1 MILLILRDALGLY
14 SALFYI
20 NWFKTLYF
28 YCILRK
34 ITVNFQSMLENLQKY
49 RFLQAQLPAPN
60 ARRLVLITGARQT
73 GKTTLARKIYRDL
86 NYINL
91 DAPENREL
99 VREIPSASWGRDIGQ
114 AIIDEAQKEP
124 IVFDK
129 IKYAYDAADI
139 SFQVL
144 LGSSQIQLIK
154 GIRESLA
161 GRVFIY
167 ELWPLMMKE
176 LLVNEDESNVEPP
189 LLDGLF
195 SEKPLSELLR
205 KIPSVMID
213 RDYADPKAAENHL
226 LRWGG
231 MPALLYLSNEERVK
245 WLRDYGFTYLERDLA
260 DLARLDDLL
269 PFRKMQ
275 KLTAL
280 RSANLL
286 NYSEL
291 ARDAAISVQT
301 ARNYLQ
307 YLQIS
312 YQVLLLQPYYR
323 NLTSSVIKTP
333 KVYWLDVGMLRTL
346 TGFEGEASG
355 TIYETMVVSEFFK
368 WMRTAQKN
376 GELYFYRTRS
386 GLEVDL
392 LLQTSSGLLGME
404 IKMRDR
410 IFPSDITALKK
421 LARVLGNQWR
431 GGLVIY
437 RGKRIFKIDEP
448 DIWAVPSWRLFT

>member
-1 MILLILRDALGLY
+1 MI
-14 SALFYI
+14 
-20 NWFKTLYF
+20 
-28 YCILRK
+28 
-34 ITVNFQSMLENLQKY
+34 ENLQKY
-49 RFLQAQLPAPN
+49 RFLRSQLPPSKSK
-60 ARRLVLITGARQT
+60 RIVLITGARQT
-73 GKTTLARKIYRDL
+73 GKTTLARKVYPDL

-91 DAPENREL
+91 DAPENRGII
-99 VREIPSASWGRDIGQ
+99 REIPTASWGRNIGK
-114 AIIDEAQKEP
+114 AIIDESQKEP

-129 IKYAYDAADI
+129 IKYAYDAGEI
-139 SFQVL
+139 NFQVL

-154 GIRESLA
+154 RIRETLA

-176 LLVNEDESNVEPP
+176 LLVNEDEQNVKSP
-189 LLDGLF
+189 LVDCLF
-195 SEKPLSELLR
+195 AKNTVGEVFSQVPSIVFDQDYVIR
-205 KIPSVMID
+205 KT
-213 RDYADPKAAENHL
+213 AEDHL

-231 MPALLYLSNEERVK
+231 MPALLFLSDEERVK
-245 WLRDYGFTYLERDLA
+245 WLRDYEFTYLERDLS
-260 DLARLDDLL
+260 DLARLNDLL

-291 ARDAAISVQT
+291 ARDAGISVQT

-312 YQVLLLQPYYR
+312 YQVLLLQPFYR
-323 NLTSSVIKTP
+323 NLTSSVVKTP
-333 KVYWLDVGMLRTL
+333 KVYWLDVGLLRTL
-346 TGFEGEASG
+346 TGFEGEISG
-355 TIYETMVVSEFFK
+355 SIYETMVVGELFK
-368 WMRTAQKN
+368 WMRTMQKN

-392 LLQTSSGLLGME
+392 LLQTSAGFIGIE
-404 IKMRDR
+404 IKMRDQV
-410 IFPSDITALKK
+410 FPSDTTALKK
-421 LARVLGNQWR
+421 LAGALGDQWR

-437 RGKRIFKIDEP
+437 RGQLIFKIDEP
-448 DIWAVPSWRLFT
+448 DVWAIPSWRLFT